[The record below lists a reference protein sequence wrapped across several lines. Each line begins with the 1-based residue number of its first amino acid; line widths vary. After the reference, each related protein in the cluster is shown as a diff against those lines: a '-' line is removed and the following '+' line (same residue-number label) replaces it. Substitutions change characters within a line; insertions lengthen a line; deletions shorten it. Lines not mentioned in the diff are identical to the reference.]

1 MLEVRT
7 EVDGERFGD
16 PGAPPAR
23 RGDPKGCPEHGAS
36 ASCIRERAAE
46 ELNPQIGRMGA
57 EDPAAVFR
65 PDLRAG
71 VTFWAEAVRIEED
84 KWR

>member
-7 EVDGERFGD
+7 EVDGERFGH
-16 PGAPPAR
+16 PGGRDAGEAPSS
-23 RGDPKGCPEHGAS
+23 GAS
-36 ASCIRERAAE
+36 ASSMRERAAE

-57 EDPAAVFR
+57 EDPPAVFR

-71 VTFWAEAVRIEED
+71 VVFSAEAVRIEED
-84 KWR
+84 K